1 MQNVSIYTQ
10 TQNVFFCGGEVS
22 VFEQV
27 YQWSF
32 IYFFSPNI
40 FMVNKYI

>member
-1 MQNVSIYTQ
+1 MY
-10 TQNVFFCGGEVS
+10 FFCGGEVS

-32 IYFFSPNI
+32 IYSFSPST
-40 FMVNKYI
+40 FMVNKDI